1 MKTFKNFFFLSILCA
16 IFFTSFIAETQAQSH
31 NDIPAMV
38 FNSKNMNLWKTA
50 PIPARLRDG
59 KVLLAT
65 FNKDGTQIF
74 AKVRRGKVVQVGQQ
88 SRGGS
93 FKPLGEQQSPYCVLP
108 DCGYAYSYVKC
119 YIYEKDNLFHCF
131 CLCMGD
137 YTTGN

>member
-1 MKTFKNFFFLSILCA
+1 MKTFKNFFFLSILFA
-16 IFFTSFIAETQAQSH
+16 ICSVSFTAETQAQSR

-88 SRGGS
+88 STSGS
-93 FKPLGEQQSPYCVLP
+93 FKAIVQQKSPYCPVP
-108 DCGYAYSYVKC
+108 NCGYAYSYVKC
-119 YIYEKDNLFHCF
+119 YVYEYDGQFYCF

-137 YTTGN
+137 FTIGN